1 MSHDHEMGAPMG
13 MFPPM
18 PPGEEITARAG
29 EPLPEGMS
37 VAGREAVIAALR
49 TVHDPE
55 IPVNIF
61 DLGLIYD
68 LEIHTDGSARINMSL
83 TAPACPVA
91 GEIPFWVA
99 NAVADVEGIGE
110 VQVNLIWDPPWD
122 TDRMSDD
129 AKLALGID

>member
-55 IPVNIF
+55 IPVNIY

-68 LEIHTDGSARINMSL
+68 ISVAADAEVEIKMTL

-91 GEIPFWVA
+91 GAIVSDVA
-99 NAVADVEGIGE
+99 RRTGELASVARSHVKL
-110 VQVNLIWDPPWD
+110 VWDPPWSR
-122 TDRMSDD
+122 DRMTDE
-129 AKLALGID
+129 ALLELGLL

>member
-1 MSHDHEMGAPMG
+1 
-13 MFPPM
+13 M

-29 EPLPEGMS
+29 EPLPEGTL
-37 VAGREAVIAALR
+37 VADREAVIAALR

-68 LEIHTDGSARINMSL
+68 VELHTEGSVRVNMSL

-110 VQVNLIWDPPWD
+110 VEVNLVWEPPW
-122 TDRMSDD
+122 TPDRMSDD